1 MYWLKIAM
9 RGYSRVLV
17 EDFENGM
24 RDLASRDSRH
34 TMSCASTSP
43 VVDKAAIL
51 LGNSLQE

>member
-1 MYWLKIAM
+1 M